1 MKAFKRI
8 LIVLLVIFLI
18 LQFFRP
24 VKNLSGGTTYDI
36 SKNYAVPADVHA
48 ILVKACNDCHSNKT
62 RYPWYAEVQPV
73 AWWMDD
79 HIKEAKRKI
88 NFNDFTSYRIARQFK
103 KLEDCMDE
111 VKDGGMPL
119 SSYTIIHKDAMLS
132 DAEKVTFTNWC
143 NTLRNSIRA
152 KYPADSLLMKKK

>member
-1 MKAFKRI
+1 MKIFKRI

-18 LQFFRP
+18 IQFFRP
-24 VKNLSGGTTYDI
+24 VKNISGDTTHDI

-62 RYPWYAEVQPV
+62 RYPWYSEVQPV
-73 AWWMDD
+73 AWWVDD
-79 HIKEAKRKI
+79 DIKEAKRKI
-88 NFNDFTSYRIARQFK
+88 NFNEFTSYRIARQFK

-119 SSYTIIHKDAMLS
+119 SSYTIIHKDAMLT
-132 DAEKVTFTNWC
+132 DAEKSIFTNWC
-143 NTLRNSIRA
+143 NTVRDSIRA
-152 KYPADSLLMKKK
+152 KYPADSLIMKKK